1 MFKVKCLGVL
11 ALLLLVAQP
20 SFADDRDQLL
30 GIWKLVSWE
39 KETIATGQRKP
50 YLGNNPTGYLI
61 FTPEGRMMVLITG
74 EGRLGLN
81 TNQHCDELF
90 SSMYAYTGMYQIQG
104 DKWITKIDVA
114 WNPGWVGNNA
124 IRSFKVEG
132 DRLQAIAG
140 SGRTEKD
147 IIAWEKAKER

>member
-1 MFKVKCLGVL
+1 MFKVIWLGVL
-11 ALLLLVAQP
+11 ALLPLMVQP
-20 SFADDRDQLL
+20 SFADDREKLV

-39 KETIATGQRKP
+39 REIIATGQRKP
-50 YLGNNPTGYLI
+50 HLGNSPTGYLI
-61 FTPEGRMMVLITG
+61 FTPDGRMMVLITG

-81 TNQHCDELF
+81 TNQNCAELF

-124 IRSFKVEG
+124 IRSFTIEG
-132 DRLQAIAG
+132 NRLQAIAG

-147 IIAWEKAKER
+147 IITWEKVKD

>member
-1 MFKVKCLGVL
+1 MLKLKWLGMLV
-11 ALLLLVAQP
+11 LLLLAVQP
-20 SFADDRDQLL
+20 GFADDRDKVV

-50 YLGNNPTGYLI
+50 YMGNSPTGYLI

-81 TNQHCDELF
+81 TNQNCAELF
-90 SSMYAYTGMYQIQG
+90 SSMYAYSGMYQIQG

-124 IRSFKVEG
+124 IRSFKIEG

-147 IIAWEKAKER
+147 IISWEKAKD

>member
-1 MFKVKCLGVL
+1 MKRRITIAVL
-11 ALLLLVAQP
+11 ILIFLAAQMGF
-20 SFADDRDQLL
+20 SDDRDKLL

-39 KETIATGQRKP
+39 KETIATGQRNLF
-50 YLGNNPTGYLI
+50 LGKSPTGYLI

-81 TNQHCDELF
+81 ANQHCVELF
-90 SSMYAYTGMYQIQG
+90 SSMYSYTGTYQVQG

-114 WNPGWVGNNA
+114 WNPGWVGNNQ
-124 IRSFKVEG
+124 IRSFKVDG

-147 IIAWEKAKER
+147 IITWEREK

>member
-1 MFKVKCLGVL
+1 MFKVKWLNVL

-20 SFADDRDQLL
+20 SFADDRDKLL
-30 GIWKLVSWE
+30 GIWKLVTWE
-39 KETIATGQRKP
+39 KEIIATGQRKP

-81 TNQHCDELF
+81 TNQHCAELF

-124 IRSFKVEG
+124 IRSFTVEG

-147 IIAWEKAKER
+147 IITWEKAKD